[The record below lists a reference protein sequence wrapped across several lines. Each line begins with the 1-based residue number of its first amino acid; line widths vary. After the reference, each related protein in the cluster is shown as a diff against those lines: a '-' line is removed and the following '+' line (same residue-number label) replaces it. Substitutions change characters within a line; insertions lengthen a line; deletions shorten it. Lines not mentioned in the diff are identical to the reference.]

1 MAMPVVLLVGL
12 LNGLGLWL
20 IVDGIRRRDRDSPAS
35 VDGLLR
41 RAGAAVTPVR
51 AATVIIAAVVSG
63 LVTGWLVGAILAGL
77 AAWSLPTVLVGN
89 RVHQREQEQLEAIA
103 GWTESLRDTLAAAAG
118 LEEAIAATA
127 GTAPAAIRPQV
138 IALSEAI
145 DAGVRLPVALRAFA
159 ADLDHPT
166 GDMVVASLLL
176 AATRQARNLAEQ
188 LGALAATARE
198 QAAARMRI
206 QTEWATTRT
215 SVRIIIAITLVMAV
229 GQVLLNRTFLAP
241 YDTLAGQVVLAIVGA
256 MFAVGFIWLSRMSRI
271 ARDERV
277 LAGAIPHPQVVT
289 R

>member
-12 LNGLGLWL
+12 LSGLGLWL
-20 IVDGIRRRDRDSPAS
+20 IVDGFRRRDRDSPAR

-41 RAGAAVTPVR
+41 RAGAAVTPLR
-51 AATVIIAAVVSG
+51 AVTVIIAAVVSG
-63 LVTGWLVGAILAGL
+63 LVIGWLVGAILAGL

-103 GWTESLRDTLAAAAG
+103 GWTEGLRDTLAAAAG

-138 IALSEAI
+138 IALAEAI

-215 SVRIIIAITLVMAV
+215 SVRIIIAITLVMAG

-271 ARDERV
+271 DRDERV
-277 LAGAIPHPQVVT
+277 LAGANPHPQVVM

>member
-12 LNGLGLWL
+12 LSGLGLWL
-20 IVDGIRRRDRDSPAS
+20 IVDGIRRRDRDSPAR

-89 RVHQREQEQLEAIA
+89 RAHQREQEQLEAIA

-138 IALSEAI
+138 IALAEAI

-166 GDMVVASLLL
+166 GDLVVASLLL

-188 LGALAATARE
+188 LGALAATGRE

-271 ARDERV
+271 DRDERV
-277 LAGAIPHPQVVT
+277 LAGAIPHPRVVM